1 MSGQSNLF
9 DGLGFYVHPIVE
21 EHIINSPI
29 GKAITSRQSIIYP
42 LPSLD
47 QVQIIVI
54 PLMPF
59 SGPMSKGLI
68 PLDPNFVWL
77 DPDTLNDTRSWTPE
91 LLVRYFEDTIR
102 KGEVI
107 EGRKVVVGY
116 GWVEKCLKAG
126 RVLGSEDDWDGWR
139 VRPAFHVVRHSRPYL
154 QQTYTSESQPPVLQP
169 ILSRALPSGTNIPIL
184 ELIASETA
192 KDYTTRQSNL
202 KKYSE
207 SQPPYY
213 PKERYHPYPTPS
225 GASLTNE
232 RARPLQPLLTLDKP
246 LHHRKRGNKT
256 PIIVPSQKIIK
267 ARYSVRTGS
276 NLQLQMPILQPTSMV
291 GLSKP
296 TWWDMSRSRTINIP
310 NTPTQ
315 WQMAMNQN
323 GKVERREANSSGT
336 VTSVDTHTQAQTKIL
351 EKENE
356 MSERPK
362 HLLDTRAVLATQ
374 PLQGEKCQAQTK
386 FIFIDSHGKPMKMY
400 LAPNIH
406 PVYQEKIKT
415 KGGQLCTR
423 LHASIAIF
431 YRTATD
437 PSPLMPTSIAE
448 NEAGWNCGKKGQVT
462 VTLDWLKVCLEKGK
476 LIDTKG
482 YQIVFQKSTRN
493 EGYSAYTTLSSK
505 KRKVVPFTA
514 HSQVTVPSS
523 RKPITDFSSQAES
536 AATSRMKST
545 SILSQSSSFPSCPS
559 LTEYDSISWQVEKI
573 ARRLYQNGRTG
584 RLATLS
590 DPDANGSGKDVGTND
605 YLKRYESIIQDRV
618 MELADQYER
627 AGATVQ
633 NNKTKNVP
641 ISMSAPV
648 LIPSIS
654 SSDSSS
660 IRKSRTEVQMK
671 PGIANMQ
678 DHALD
683 SGELQVTCSLVDR
696 LLTRKMEIGD
706 GNEDEE
712 MRNLMDEELKGLDEF
727 FDFGGDTPR
736 TVDTSTPTDRL
747 ETKAETTSS
756 SSLSIK
762 RVLTSEDRYDAGV
775 GSQMVEPASHSDE
788 SDDSINVDANIRM
801 GKDEGKEL
809 EDELDQ
815 YHLFFQ
821 SLLHG
826 PYLLPTPTRDED
838 TSPSIGEVRSKDD
851 NLVDREDSDEEIPL
865 RVVQASRAGARG

>member
-1 MSGQSNLF
+1 
-9 DGLGFYVHPIVE
+9 
-21 EHIINSPI
+21 
-29 GKAITSRQSIIYP
+29 
-42 LPSLD
+42 
-47 QVQIIVI
+47 
-54 PLMPF
+54 
-59 SGPMSKGLI
+59 
-68 PLDPNFVWL
+68 
-77 DPDTLNDTRSWTPE
+77 
-91 LLVRYFEDTIR
+91 
-102 KGEVI
+102 
-107 EGRKVVVGY
+107 
-116 GWVEKCLKAG
+116 
-126 RVLGSEDDWDGWR
+126 
-139 VRPAFHVVRHSRPYL
+139 
-154 QQTYTSESQPPVLQP
+154 
-169 ILSRALPSGTNIPIL
+169 
-184 ELIASETA
+184 
-192 KDYTTRQSNL
+192 
-202 KKYSE
+202 
-207 SQPPYY
+207 
-213 PKERYHPYPTPS
+213 
-225 GASLTNE
+225 
-232 RARPLQPLLTLDKP
+232 
-246 LHHRKRGNKT
+246 
-256 PIIVPSQKIIK
+256 
-267 ARYSVRTGS
+267 
-276 NLQLQMPILQPTSMV
+276 MV
-291 GLSKP
+291 GLSKS
-296 TWWDMSRSRTINIP
+296 WWDMSRSRTINIP

-323 GKVERREANSSGT
+323 GKVERSEANSSGT

-437 PSPLMPTSIAE
+437 PSPLMPKSIAE

-660 IRKSRTEVQMK
+660 IRKSRTEVQMR

>member
-59 SGPMSKGLI
+59 SGPMSKGLK

-169 ILSRALPSGTNIPIL
+169 ILSRALPSGTNIPIP

-225 GASLTNE
+225 GASLTHE

-267 ARYSVRTGS
+267 AVFVPPTPLSPLTWNRTS
-276 NLQLQMPILQPTSMV
+276 NPPSSRHVPIQANNLSSAIQRQNRVKSSTPNAILQPTSMV

-310 NTPTQ
+310 NTPTE
-315 WQMAMNQN
+315 WQLAMNQN
-323 GKVERREANSSGT
+323 GKVERREANSSET

-356 MSERPK
+356 MSKRPK
-362 HLLDTRAVLATQ
+362 HLLDTRAVLVTQ

-431 YRTATD
+431 YGTATD
-437 PSPLMPTSIAE
+437 PSPLMPKSIAE

-505 KRKVVPFTA
+505 NRKVVPFTA

-523 RKPITDFSSQAES
+523 VRI
-536 AATSRMKST
+536 
-545 SILSQSSSFPSCPS
+545 
-559 LTEYDSISWQVEKI
+559 
-573 ARRLYQNGRTG
+573 G
-584 RLATLS
+584 
-590 DPDANGSGKDVGTND
+590 
-605 YLKRYESIIQDRV
+605 
-618 MELADQYER
+618 
-627 AGATVQ
+627 
-633 NNKTKNVP
+633 
-641 ISMSAPV
+641 APV
-648 LIPSIS
+648 HKMR
-654 SSDSSS
+654 DS
-660 IRKSRTEVQMK
+660 
-671 PGIANMQ
+671 
-678 DHALD
+678 
-683 SGELQVTCSLVDR
+683 
-696 LLTRKMEIGD
+696 
-706 GNEDEE
+706 
-712 MRNLMDEELKGLDEF
+712 
-727 FDFGGDTPR
+727 
-736 TVDTSTPTDRL
+736 
-747 ETKAETTSS
+747 
-756 SSLSIK
+756 
-762 RVLTSEDRYDAGV
+762 
-775 GSQMVEPASHSDE
+775 
-788 SDDSINVDANIRM
+788 
-801 GKDEGKEL
+801 
-809 EDELDQ
+809 
-815 YHLFFQ
+815 
-821 SLLHG
+821 
-826 PYLLPTPTRDED
+826 
-838 TSPSIGEVRSKDD
+838 
-851 NLVDREDSDEEIPL
+851 
-865 RVVQASRAGARG
+865 